1 METSPIQNVGLSSM
15 YNVQCIWPLSREGS
29 LSCHIEEFFSHR
41 TPKETGNGNSKNS
54 QNIWNFSQKYCTYWV
69 KWEIILNKL
78 RTRTIS
84 CRFWCESALA
94 THMHPTRAKPVL
106 GPKCIIPYG
115 TIQLVPKTSLALV
128 MQTSPLG
135 CRYRCS
141 TDCCIIYLPYF
152 TSGAFLR
159 YCRLYMDRCI
169 RHFDS
174 IQVSLDVINLLE
186 YVKLCC

>member
-1 METSPIQNVGLSSM
+1 MAFEQGGIFIVPHLRGL
-15 YNVQCIWPLSREGS
+15 
-29 LSCHIEEFFSHR
+29 FSHR

-54 QNIWNFSQKYCTYWV
+54 QNIWNCSQKYCTYWV

-141 TDCCIIYLPYF
+141 TDCCIIF
-152 TSGAFLR
+152 TIFYIWCISTILSVVYGPVYSAFWQHSS
-159 YCRLYMDRCI
+159 I
-169 RHFDS
+169 VGRHKSS
-174 IQVSLDVINLLE
+174 I
-186 YVKLCC
+186 Y